1 MTEQKRYIPTPSGFL
16 MVLRQG
22 DDAVARLTA
31 LAEAEAIP
39 AASLSGFGFAGS
51 VTFGFFDFATA
62 QYRPREWRDVEIAS
76 LTGSLAWRDGHP
88 ALHAHGV
95 ASDAEFRCFGGHL
108 LGLVV
113 GRGSLE
119 LTITLLPGWLQR
131 AVEPEIGAAVLQL
144 GTQPG

>member
-1 MTEQKRYIPTPSGFL
+1 MTEQKRYIPTPTGFL

-22 DDAVARLTA
+22 DDLFAQLKA

-39 AASLSGFGFAGS
+39 AASITGFGFAGHVS
-51 VTFGFFDFATA
+51 FGFFDFDTA
-62 QYRPREWRDVEIAS
+62 QYRPRDWRDVEIAS
-76 LTGSLAWRDGHP
+76 LTGSLAWREGQP

-119 LTITLLPGWLQR
+119 LTITLLPSWLER
-131 AVEPEIGAAVLQL
+131 AIEPEIGAQVLQL
-144 GTQPG
+144 GLQPG